1 MMFRAMTCWF
11 LCGFLAFSV
20 TAEEM
25 GESDPWS
32 ISVMGG
38 VIDYEGDE
46 AVDSADLFSLLLSY
60 DLNDR
65 VRLEVGIHRLDSV
78 QEDFRFDVA
87 RGEAVSRLEES
98 AGVNETDGFALSLES
113 LWRIGKPSRF
123 DPYVAVGVGL
133 LEYDDT
139 FDSSP
144 EASLRSGFGFLYHFN
159 DSFALRG
166 DARVIMAGSDSEFNG
181 YYSAGVTWTPS
192 MRRGVKDS
200 DQDGLSNADERRIHR
215 TNPRVADSDFDGLSD
230 GREIQELGTDPLA
243 FDTDGGGVSDGHE
256 VLVDKTDPNMK
267 SDDAARL
274 QPAIEFETAGAEIR
288 EEYFSELDIV
298 GRVLGQGAFKGIQI
312 ESHVFSASTADAQ
325 QLSQQRAEAVRA
337 YLLKKWK
344 LDATIAVAVGLGDSS
359 PRGNKQVKTDRIEI
373 FAK

>member
-1 MMFRAMTCWF
+1 MIFRAMTCWL

-25 GESDPWS
+25 EESDPWS

-38 VIDYEGDE
+38 VVDYEGDE
-46 AVDSADLFSLLLSY
+46 SVESADLFSFLLSY
-60 DLNDR
+60 QLNER
-65 VRLEVGIHRLDSV
+65 VRLEAGIHRLESV
-78 QEDFRFDVA
+78 QEDWRFDVA

-98 AGVNETDGFALSLES
+98 AGVNETDGFGLSLES

-133 LEYDDT
+133 LEYDDR

-144 EASLRSGFGFLYHFN
+144 EASLRSGLGFLYHIN

-181 YYSAGVTWTPS
+181 YYSAGVMWTPS
-192 MRRGVKDS
+192 LRRGVKDS

-215 TNPRVADSDFDGLSD
+215 TNPRIADSDFDGLSD
-230 GREIQELGTDPLA
+230 GREVQETGTDPLV

-256 VLVDKTDPNMK
+256 LLVDKTDPKMK

-274 QPAIEFETAGAEIR
+274 QPAIEFETSGAEIR

-298 GRVLGQGAFKGIQI
+298 GRVLGQGTFEGIQI
-312 ESHVFSASTADAQ
+312 ESHVFSAARADAQ
-325 QLSQQRAEAVRA
+325 HISQKRAEAVRA

-344 LDATIAVAVGLGDSS
+344 LDASTIVAVGLGDAS
-359 PRGNKQVKTDRIEI
+359 PQGNEQSGGDRIEI